1 MRFTAPPRLDL
12 SLLSSALPEDYKAS
26 EVIPGEYLVE
36 GPVEIVVDDGRS
48 LVSDRAGVAL
58 CGCKRSRCYPFCDTS
73 HRKRSRSSAQPVNV
87 AEESR

>member
-1 MRFTAPPRLDL
+1 MST
-12 SLLSSALPEDYKAS
+12 S
-26 EVIPGEYLVE
+26 PGDRRRVLVTREGPVLVE

-48 LVSDRAGVAL
+48 LVSDRAVVAL

-87 AEESR
+87 SEESR